1 MQHYSGVVLW
11 VRGGTDKAAARTPAC
26 PFTGARAKD
35 GAWPLR
41 GGTKQHGG
49 SVSMLPCAPYAQAP
63 PAGVRLLTSPW
74 LSHLLHDHRSSYGLS
89 CGNDVRQSG
98 LAQVYDPPPASTL
111 ITQAVLHSR
120 ALVAPHRAP
129 PHAVCWPC
137 VLTLYCL

>member
-1 MQHYSGVVLW
+1 MQHYSGVVLY
-11 VRGGTDKAAARTPAC
+11 KAAARTPAC
-26 PFTGARAKD
+26 PFKGARAKD